1 MLAIFFTQAALA
13 REPNFNMLLDIL
25 YATQTGNAET
35 VAKKLELLAKNQG
48 FNVNLVEMNYHDIIS
63 YRLLRNVAIV
73 TSTFG
78 NGEVPEM
85 GIDFWEELKSS
96 KVEMVNLRYGLIAL
110 GDKSH
115 QIFCGAGRAI
125 SKKLD
130 ELKCIKVI
138 QNLECDGDTE
148 GTEEWSIKFLEKL
161 KLKAYYNDKV

>member
-1 MLAIFFTQAALA
+1 
-13 REPNFNMLLDIL
+13 MLLDIL

-35 VAKKLELLAKNQG
+35 VAKKLQLLAKNQG
-48 FNVNLVEMNYHDIIS
+48 FNVNLVEMNHHDITS
-63 YRLLRNVAIV
+63 FRLLRNVAIV

-115 QIFCGAGRAI
+115 EIFCGAGRAI

>member
-1 MLAIFFTQAALA
+1 MI
-13 REPNFNMLLDIL
+13 LDIL

-35 VAKKLELLAKNQG
+35 VAKKLQLLAKNQG
-48 FNVNLVEMNYHDIIS
+48 FNVNLVEMNYHNINTF
-63 YRLLRNVAIV
+63 RQLRNVAIV
-73 TSTFG
+73 TSTYG

-115 QIFCGAGRAI
+115 EIFCGAGRKI

-130 ELKCIKVI
+130 ELKCKKVI

-148 GTEEWSIKFLEKL
+148 GTYEWSIKFLEKL
-161 KLKAYYNDKV
+161 KLMAYNND

>member
-1 MLAIFFTQAALA
+1 
-13 REPNFNMLLDIL
+13 MLLDIL

-35 VAKKLELLAKNQG
+35 VAKKLELLGKNQG
-48 FNVNLVEMNYHDIIS
+48 FNVNLVEMNHHDITS
-63 YRLLRNVAIV
+63 FRLLRNVAIV

-115 QIFCGAGRAI
+115 EIFCGAGRAI

-148 GTEEWSIKFLEKL
+148 GTDEWSIKFLEKL

>member
-1 MLAIFFTQAALA
+1 MI
-13 REPNFNMLLDIL
+13 LDIL

-35 VAKKLELLAKNQG
+35 VAKKLQLLAKNQG
-48 FNVNLVEMNYHDIIS
+48 FNVNLVEMNYHNINS
-63 YRLLRNVAIV
+63 FRLLTNVAIV
-73 TSTFG
+73 TSTYG

-85 GIDFWEELKSS
+85 GIDFWNELKSS

-115 QIFCGAGRAI
+115 EIFCGAGKAI

-130 ELKCIKVI
+130 ELKCVKVI

-148 GTEEWSIKFLEKL
+148 GTHEWSIKFLEKL
-161 KLKAYYNDKV
+161 KLKVYYNDKV

>member
-1 MLAIFFTQAALA
+1 MI
-13 REPNFNMLLDIL
+13 LDIL

-35 VAKKLELLAKNQG
+35 VAKKLQLLAKNQG
-48 FNVNLVEMNYHDIIS
+48 FNANLVEMNYHNINTF
-63 YRLLRNVAIV
+63 RQLRNVAIV
-73 TSTFG
+73 TSTYG

-85 GIDFWEELKSS
+85 GIDFWNELKSS

-115 QIFCGAGRAI
+115 KIFCGAGKAI

-130 ELKCIKVI
+130 DLKCIKVI

-148 GTEEWSIKFLEKL
+148 ETYEWSIKFLKKL
-161 KLKAYYNDKV
+161 KLKGYYNDEV

>member
-1 MLAIFFTQAALA
+1 MQ
-13 REPNFNMLLDIL
+13 LDIL

-48 FNVNLVEMNYHDIIS
+48 FNVNLVEMNNHDIIS
-63 YRLLRNVAIV
+63 FRLLRNVAIV

-115 QIFCGAGRAI
+115 EIFCGAGRAI

-161 KLKAYYNDKV
+161 KLKAFYNDKV

>member
-1 MLAIFFTQAALA
+1 MI
-13 REPNFNMLLDIL
+13 LDIL

-35 VAKKLELLAKNQG
+35 VAKKLKLLAKNQG
-48 FNVNLVEMNYHDIIS
+48 FNVNLVEMNYHNINTF
-63 YRLLRNVAIV
+63 RQLRNVAIV
-73 TSTFG
+73 TSTYG

-96 KVEMVNLRYGLIAL
+96 ENEMKNLRYGLIAL

-115 QIFCGAGRAI
+115 EIFCGAGKAI

-130 ELKCIKVI
+130 ELKCVKVI
-138 QNLECDGDTE
+138 KNLECDGGTE
-148 GTEEWSIKFLEKL
+148 GTYEWSIKFLEKL

>member
-1 MLAIFFTQAALA
+1 MI
-13 REPNFNMLLDIL
+13 LDIL

-35 VAKKLELLAKNQG
+35 VAKKLQMLAKNQG
-48 FNVNLVEMNYHDIIS
+48 FQVNLVEMNYHNINTF
-63 YRLLRNVAIV
+63 RQLRNVAII
-73 TSTFG
+73 TSTYG

-96 KVEMVNLRYGLIAL
+96 KDEMVNLRYGLIAL

-115 QIFCGAGRAI
+115 EIFCGAGRAI

-148 GTEEWSIKFLEKL
+148 GTHEWSIKFLEKL
-161 KLKAYYNDKV
+161 KLKAYYDKV

>member
-1 MLAIFFTQAALA
+1 MI
-13 REPNFNMLLDIL
+13 LDIL

-35 VAKKLELLAKNQG
+35 VAKKLQLLAKNQG
-48 FNVNLVEMNYHDIIS
+48 FHANLVEMNYHNINTF
-63 YRLLRNVAIV
+63 RQLRNVAIV
-73 TSTFG
+73 TSTYG

-85 GIDFWEELKSS
+85 GIDFWNELKSS
-96 KVEMVNLRYGLIAL
+96 KVEMINLRYGLIAL

-115 QIFCGAGRAI
+115 KIFCGAGKAI

-148 GTEEWSIKFLEKL
+148 GTYEWSIKFLEKL

>member
-1 MLAIFFTQAALA
+1 MI
-13 REPNFNMLLDIL
+13 LDIL

-35 VAKKLELLAKNQG
+35 VAKKLQMLAKNQG
-48 FNVNLVEMNYHDIIS
+48 FQVNLVEMNYHNINTF
-63 YRLLRNVAIV
+63 RQLRNVAII
-73 TSTFG
+73 TSTYG

-96 KVEMVNLRYGLIAL
+96 KDEMVNLRYGLIAL

-115 QIFCGAGRAI
+115 EIFCGAGRAI

-148 GTEEWSIKFLEKL
+148 GTHEWIIKFLEKL
-161 KLKAYYNDKV
+161 KLKAYYDKV

>member
-1 MLAIFFTQAALA
+1 MI
-13 REPNFNMLLDIL
+13 LDIL

-35 VAKKLELLAKNQG
+35 VAKKLQLLAKNQG
-48 FNVNLVEMNYHDIIS
+48 FNANLVEMNYHNINTF
-63 YRLLRNVAIV
+63 RQLRNVAIV
-73 TSTFG
+73 TSTYG

-85 GIDFWEELKSS
+85 RIDFWNELKSS

-115 QIFCGAGRAI
+115 KIFCGAGKAI

-130 ELKCIKVI
+130 DLKCIKVI

-148 GTEEWSIKFLEKL
+148 GTYEWSIKFLEKL
-161 KLKAYYNDKV
+161 KARAYYNDKV

>member
-1 MLAIFFTQAALA
+1 
-13 REPNFNMLLDIL
+13 MLLDIL
-25 YATQTGNAET
+25 YATQTGNAEM
-35 VAKKLELLAKNQG
+35 VAKKLQLLAKNQG
-48 FNVNLVEMNYHDIIS
+48 FNANLVEMNYHDITS
-63 YRLLRNVAIV
+63 FRLLRNVAIV

-96 KVEMVNLRYGLIAL
+96 KVEMANLRYGLIAL

-130 ELKCIKVI
+130 ELKCVKVI

>member
-1 MLAIFFTQAALA
+1 MI
-13 REPNFNMLLDIL
+13 LDIL

-35 VAKKLELLAKNQG
+35 VAKKLQLLAKNQG
-48 FNVNLVEMNYHDIIS
+48 FHTNLVEMNYHNINS
-63 YRLLRNVAIV
+63 FRQLRNVAIV
-73 TSTFG
+73 TSTYG

-96 KVEMVNLRYGLIAL
+96 KIEMKNLRYGLIAL

-115 QIFCGAGRAI
+115 EIFCGAGKAI

-130 ELKCIKVI
+130 ELKCKKII

-148 GTEEWSIKFLEKL
+148 GTYEWSIKFLEKL
-161 KLKAYYNDKV
+161 KLKDFYNDKV

>member
-1 MLAIFFTQAALA
+1 MI
-13 REPNFNMLLDIL
+13 LDIL

-48 FNVNLVEMNYHDIIS
+48 FNVNLVEMNSHDITS
-63 YRLLRNVAIV
+63 FRLLRNVAIV

-115 QIFCGAGRAI
+115 DIFCGAGRAI

>member
-1 MLAIFFTQAALA
+1 MI
-13 REPNFNMLLDIL
+13 LDIL

-35 VAKKLELLAKNQG
+35 VAKKLQLLAKNQG
-48 FNVNLVEMNYHDIIS
+48 FNVNLVEMNNHDITS
-63 YRLLRNVAIV
+63 FRLLRNVAIV

-115 QIFCGAGRAI
+115 DIFCGAGRAI